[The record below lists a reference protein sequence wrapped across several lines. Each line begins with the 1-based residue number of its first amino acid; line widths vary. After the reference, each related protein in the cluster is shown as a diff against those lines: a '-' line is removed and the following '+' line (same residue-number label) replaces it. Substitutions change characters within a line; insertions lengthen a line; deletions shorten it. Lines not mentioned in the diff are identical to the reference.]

1 MDQVLRSNKGN
12 PSQEVPQQSACDAFY
27 VAWFSTD
34 LKQMGICIYIR
45 TRDFS
50 QKMASSYVTQSHIC
64 NKKTHIS

>member
-34 LKQMGICIYIR
+34 LKQMGICIYIKDKR
-45 TRDFS
+45 L
-50 QKMASSYVTQSHIC
+50 
-64 NKKTHIS
+64 